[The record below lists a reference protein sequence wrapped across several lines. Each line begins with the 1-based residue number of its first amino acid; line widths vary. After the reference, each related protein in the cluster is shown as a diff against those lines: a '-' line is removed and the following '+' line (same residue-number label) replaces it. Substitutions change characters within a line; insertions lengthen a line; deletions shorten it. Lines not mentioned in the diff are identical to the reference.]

1 VSKEFIV
8 KPYKAGNREN
18 TVKFVEELKQ
28 MNRHPK
34 MLLIGDG
41 ASYHR
46 KEKMHQPLMRGWKT
60 RVNHRQNVP

>member
-28 MNRHPK
+28 TNRHQK
-34 MLLIGDG
+34 MLLIWDG

-46 KEKMHQPLMRGWKT
+46 DEKMHQPLMRGWKT